1 MSLSSHSQA
10 GQMAGSLVMPGL
22 SQGSAFHELLP
33 ADLKEII
40 VHVRLSVSQFK
51 MLKNQWTI
59 KAMLFCFFLQRKER
73 KKKKKPSE
81 KSAGNV
87 SCE

>member
-40 VHVRLSVSQFK
+40 VHVRLSVSKSVQDAQEPMDNK
-51 MLKNQWTI
+51 GYVIL
-59 KAMLFCFFLQRKER
+59 FFLAKKRKE
-73 KKKKKPSE
+73 KEE
-81 KSAGNV
+81 KTFREV
-87 SCE
+87 CWQCVL